1 MGTAYVAAE
10 VIGLMQ
16 DYMTYPFTIIK
27 SIKKKRDESIKR
39 SPDDFLRAK
48 RPKPISTH
56 SIIEVSLY
64 HAFFYLTQSFKNSP

>member
-27 SIKKKRDESIKR
+27 SIKKKGMK
-39 SPDDFLRAK
+39 A
-48 RPKPISTH
+48 
-56 SIIEVSLY
+56 
-64 HAFFYLTQSFKNSP
+64 